1 MAAMGGPLNADELTA
16 LASLL
21 EVQWTRL
28 RSWVGHTGVADRQAA
43 SALPGW
49 SVSELVAHLGRAMGA
64 IGACRPA
71 PPGTVPL
78 TLAEYLGTYPERAAQ
93 ISTVTRD
100 LAIEIRHDP
109 LAGIDQLAAEA
120 FARLAELRGAGPD
133 PVVQARRAPIL
144 LSEMVLSRLVEL
156 VVHGDDLVR
165 SVGSWPGPGPLEPAA
180 VTAVSA
186 ALLEVLVDRG
196 GWDLEVVDDLAWVR
210 LATGRVPTSVGAVTA
225 ALRARSTAD
234 SVPDL
239 GGRLPLL

>member
-1 MAAMGGPLNADELTA
+1 MAAMGGPLNADELTT

-28 RSWVGHTGVADRQAA
+28 RTWVEQTDAAERQ
-43 SALPGW
+43 SPSVLPGW
-49 SVSELVAHLGRAMGA
+49 TVSELVAHLGRAMGA
-64 IGACRPA
+64 LGVCRPA

-78 TLAEYLGTYPERAAQ
+78 TLAEYLGTYPERAEQ
-93 ISTVTRD
+93 ISAVTRD
-100 LAIEIRHDP
+100 LAAEIAHDP
-109 LAGIDQLAAEA
+109 LAGIDRLAAEA
-120 FARLAELRGAGPD
+120 FDRLAELRGVGPD

-186 ALLEVLVDRG
+186 ALLEVLLDRG

-210 LATGRVPTSVGAVTA
+210 LATGRAATHGAVTT
-225 ALRARSTAD
+225 ALRARSMAD